1 MLLEVGSE
9 GSSRRRMTPVQVYLP
24 IADLPVN
31 IFVVFA
37 MGIAVGFISGMF
49 GIGGGF
55 LMTPLLIF
63 LGISPAV
70 AVATVSS
77 HIAASSFSGAITYWR
92 RKALD
97 LSLAATL
104 LIGGIGGTAAGV
116 WLFTYLRALG
126 QLDLTISLS
135 YVLLLGSV
143 GGLMVTEGVRAIIR
157 SRHGKPVELRRPGS
171 HTWFHGL
178 PFKLRF
184 KQSRIYVS
192 SIPVV
197 TIGFIMGFIGAIMGI
212 GGGFLLVPMLIY
224 FLRVP
229 TNVVIGTSMV
239 LTLVTMATATVLHS
253 VTNHLVDVILALILM
268 VGGVTGAQFGARAGQ
283 KMRGERLRLM
293 LGVLVLAVGLRFAVD
308 LVMTPDDFYSIRQLE
323 GAQ

>member
-1 MLLEVGSE
+1 
-9 GSSRRRMTPVQVYLP
+9 MTPVQVYLP

-143 GGLMVTEGVRAIIR
+143 GGLMVMEGVRAIIR

-308 LVMTPDDFYSIRQLE
+308 LVMTPDDLYSIRLLE

>member
-1 MLLEVGSE
+1 
-9 GSSRRRMTPVQVYLP
+9 MTPVQVYLP

-97 LSLAATL
+97 LSLAAML
-104 LIGGIGGTAAGV
+104 LICGIGGTAAGV

>member
-1 MLLEVGSE
+1 
-9 GSSRRRMTPVQVYLP
+9 MTPVQVYLP

-97 LSLAATL
+97 LSLAAML

-197 TIGFIMGFIGAIMGI
+197 MIGFIMGFIGAIMGI

>member
-1 MLLEVGSE
+1 
-9 GSSRRRMTPVQVYLP
+9 MTPVQVYLP

-97 LSLAATL
+97 LSLAAML
-104 LIGGIGGTAAGV
+104 LIGGICGTAAGV

-143 GGLMVTEGVRAIIR
+143 GGLMVMEGVRAIIR

>member
-1 MLLEVGSE
+1 
-9 GSSRRRMTPVQVYLP
+9 MTPVQVYLP